1 MFWPRWTDWPKIVAA
16 GDQEISMHWYFST
29 SKNFQPFFGFKSTAI
44 FTNTT
49 LHSKY
54 GSFDKGMRSRQQ
66 LLTGC
71 IYLFRVIHSMDVSI
85 FFALFTWERLLVVFS
100 FKISSGKLARGRSK
114 RIFLSAHALRLT
126 AVFSIHGTKATI
138 RSAISL
144 SFSLTSV
151 FLSSFC
157 TDYHPEVLKFLL
169 CDFHSRIR
177 PSELYGPFR

>member
-16 GDQEISMHWYFST
+16 GDQEISMHWYFFHLRKLPTLFSDLSLLQFLLT
-29 SKNFQPFFGFKSTAI
+29 QR
-44 FTNTT
+44 FTQNTT
-49 LHSKY
+49 LLIKEWEVVSN
-54 GSFDKGMRSRQQ
+54 
-66 LLTGC
+66 
-71 IYLFRVIHSMDVSI
+71 SI

-114 RIFLSAHALRLT
+114 RMFLSAHALRLT

-157 TDYHPEVLKFLL
+157 TVYHTEVLKFLL
-169 CDFHSRIR
+169 CDFHFRIR